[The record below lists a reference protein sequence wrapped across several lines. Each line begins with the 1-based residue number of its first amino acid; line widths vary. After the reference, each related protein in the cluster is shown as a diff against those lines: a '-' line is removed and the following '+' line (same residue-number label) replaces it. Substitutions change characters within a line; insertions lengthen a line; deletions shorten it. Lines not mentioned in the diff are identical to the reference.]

1 MGGGLGGSFGG
12 TKGSNGSFK
21 ETLDHISNLLAAAS
35 FVPGLDTFTN
45 IASIPV
51 DALRGD
57 WVSTILDIAGVIPVF
72 GEAADFAKTGDKIID
87 GVKAA
92 DKATDSAKIAKKV
105 SNASDYSSFS
115 KNVHSGR
122 QGKHIVGHNNYQ
134 KGKSVFNGT
143 TADAQNLIKKY
154 SGTGRKQGAN
164 KEIVDFKKTI
174 GKYVDPTT
182 GKSYDTT
189 MGTIHYSKD
198 GAHIV
203 PARPKK

>member
-1 MGGGLGGSFGG
+1 MSQ
-12 TKGSNGSFK
+12 KPA
-21 ETLDHISNLLAAAS
+21 ERI
-35 FVPGLDTFTN
+35 
-45 IASIPV
+45 
-51 DALRGD
+51 
-57 WVSTILDIAGVIPVF
+57 GV
-72 GEAADFAKTGDKIID
+72 
-87 GVKAA
+87 
-92 DKATDSAKIAKKV
+92 
-105 SNASDYSSFS
+105 
-115 KNVHSGR
+115 
-122 QGKHIVGHNNYQ
+122 
-134 KGKSVFNGT
+134 T

-154 SGTGRKQGAN
+154 SGTGRKQGVN

>member
-21 ETLDHISNLLAAAS
+21 ETLDHISNLLTAAS

-87 GVKAA
+87 GVKTA
-92 DKATDSAKIAKKV
+92 DKARDSAKAVRKATTSVQNISPYKITKTHSLTLSKKKYAELVESIRKNGITEPIKYVEHNGTKYVVDGHHRLQAAKDLKLKDIPVEKV
-105 SNASDYSSFS
+105 SLPY
-115 KNVHSGR
+115 
-122 QGKHIVGHNNYQ
+122 
-134 KGKSVFNGT
+134 KG
-143 TADAQNLIKKY
+143 Y
-154 SGTGRKQGAN
+154 
-164 KEIVDFKKTI
+164 KT
-174 GKYVDPTT
+174 VTDLEWF
-182 GKSYDTT
+182 D
-189 MGTIHYSKD
+189 
-198 GAHIV
+198 
-203 PARPKK
+203 

>member
-1 MGGGLGGSFGG
+1 M
-12 TKGSNGSFK
+12 
-21 ETLDHISNLLAAAS
+21 AVAS
-35 FVPGLDTFTN
+35 FIPGADTITN
-45 IASIPV
+45 AISIPV
-51 DALRGD
+51 DLVRGD
-57 WVSTILDIAGVIPVF
+57 WVSAVLDLAGIVPAF
-72 GEAADFAKTGDKIID
+72 GEVADVAKTGDKIID

-105 SNASDYSSFS
+105 SNASDYSNFS

-174 GKYVDPTT
+174 DKYVDPTT

>member
-21 ETLDHISNLLAAAS
+21 ETLDHISNLLTAAS

-87 GVKAA
+87 GVKTA
-92 DKATDSAKIAKKV
+92 DKARDSAKVVRKATTSVQNISPYKITKTHSLTLSKKKYAELVESIRKNGITEPIKYVEHNGTKYVVDGHHRLQAAKDLKLKDIPVEKV
-105 SNASDYSSFS
+105 SLPY
-115 KNVHSGR
+115 
-122 QGKHIVGHNNYQ
+122 
-134 KGKSVFNGT
+134 KG
-143 TADAQNLIKKY
+143 Y
-154 SGTGRKQGAN
+154 
-164 KEIVDFKKTI
+164 KT
-174 GKYVDPTT
+174 VTDLEWF
-182 GKSYDTT
+182 D
-189 MGTIHYSKD
+189 
-198 GAHIV
+198 
-203 PARPKK
+203 